1 MKIPTNLSMWFRLAD
16 LGHHVGFRMIDVLCL
31 REKTPKRET
40 RLVNMLWFIQKTVW
54 KVHITPYLLWVGVG
68 GMIPFPA
75 TCMIENFPELLP
87 LAKPEK
93 IFPQALYSNLRVFL

>member
-1 MKIPTNLSMWFRLAD
+1 MSEREDTKEGNQTGKHALVHSEDSMEGTYHSISTT
-16 LGHHVGFRMIDVLCL
+16 LGG
-31 REKTPKRET
+31 
-40 RLVNMLWFIQKTVW
+40 
-54 KVHITPYLLWVGVG
+54 GGG